1 MADPA
6 GRFLIA
12 FNQNTLEP
20 APTWTRIDSHPS
32 LVASYTIDRGRQYDL
47 DRTDT
52 GRATVQITDRDGLLD
67 PTNSSG
73 PYYGWIRP
81 LLQACIGRQ
90 NPVSGVW
97 YTRFRGFIEDW
108 DYVFDANQKVN
119 RLEVSLVDMFEFVSS
134 VEMMPGEFGD
144 PPAEGS
150 EDQIQFDIANMDIRI
165 IQALTNAH
173 IPEQFYVVFSGNVEL
188 KAAVYSPAESVMTCI
203 EEAADA
209 EFPGVSNIYCDRL
222 GRLCVHGRLAKFD
235 PVGVH
240 SGISD
245 PTVWEYVEWKAGDRA
260 AVLAGPPMAR
270 INRFAFNRGLAKMI
284 NQALATPFRRNE
296 PLTGPEMTAQLVSDA
311 TSVGLYGIRS
321 WSAQD
326 LLTNGHVP
334 PAVTT
339 DLEETKRFAT
349 YYVNNYKNPANR
361 ITDIAFRS
369 ERIGAAGAG
378 ELWDLLSR
386 VDISHSVTVTVASPG
401 GGGFNADP
409 YFVEGVHET
418 VQPLTGEMDDVTL
431 TLDLSPQ
438 AYFSDTTMFPDDT

>member
-1 MADPA
+1 VADPA

-20 APTWTRIDSHPS
+20 NPTWTRIDSHPS
-32 LVASYTIDRGRQYDL
+32 LVASYTIDRGRQYEL

-67 PTNSSG
+67 PTNASG

-81 LLQACIGRQ
+81 LLQASIGRQ
-90 NPVSGVW
+90 NPVSGAW
-97 YTRFRGFIEDW
+97 YTRYRGFIEDW
-108 DYVFDANQKVN
+108 DYVFDPNQQVN

-144 PPAEGS
+144 PPPEGS
-150 EDQIQFDIANMDIRI
+150 EDQIQFAIANMDIRI

-173 IPEQFYVVFSGNVEL
+173 IPEEFYVVFSGNVEL
-188 KAAVYSPAESVMTCI
+188 KAAIYSPAESVMTCI

-209 EFPGVSNIYCDRL
+209 EFPGVSNIYCDRY

-235 PVGVH
+235 PVGVA
-240 SGISD
+240 SGVTSD
-245 PTVWEYVEWKAGDRA
+245 VWEFHQWKAGDRA
-260 AVLAGPPMAR
+260 AVLADPPMAR

-284 NQALATPFRRNE
+284 NQGLATPFRRNV
-296 PLTGPEMTAQLVSDA
+296 PLTGEEMTAQLVSDA

-326 LLTNGHVP
+326 LITNRGLIDGSDDLT
-334 PAVTT
+334 
-339 DLEETKRFAT
+339 ETKRFAT

-369 ERIGAAGAG
+369 ERVGAAGAG

-386 VDISHSVTVTVASPG
+386 VDISDSVTVTVASPG
-401 GGGFNADP
+401 GGGFDADP

-438 AYFSDTTMFPDDT
+438 AYFSDTSMFPTS